1 MSDVY
6 TTGTWEVSAGN
17 DDAFVEA
24 WMEFAAWAS
33 GMPGAGV
40 LSLARRPRRPHRF
53 VSCHRLSLLS
63 GGQPT
68 GRASASASSR
78 RELTPSLA

>member
-40 LSLARRPRRPHRF
+40 LSLARD
-53 VSCHRLSLLS
+53 L
-63 GGQPT
+63 GDPT
-68 GRASASASSR
+68 ASSAV
-78 RELTPSLA
+78 TG